1 MENKLMPMVEDPLP
15 EIPETVGPD
24 PDLQVAPETVTLS
37 ADVEDDPVDIPDELV
52 EVVEKDLIPT
62 EDIFKEVIPV
72 IKKPKRTRKMTP
84 EALEKLAKAR
94 AKGNETRKKN
104 KELRMKGDM
113 PTPTQKKVI
122 EKEIQE
128 EKKRPVVNHITHE
141 TKNITN
147 TITHNDIQKIVQEST
162 KKTLEEYDMVRKAR
176 KEKKKKDNLEATQKQ
191 QVRDTILKAQGL
203 KYGND
208 GFYAGCF

>member
-1 MENKLMPMVEDPLP
+1 MENKLMPMVEDAIKDTPLSVLS
-15 EIPETVGPD
+15 EINHGDTKLE
-24 PDLQVAPETVTLS
+24 
-37 ADVEDDPVDIPDELV
+37 VEINDDTPPPSDDEDSEML
-52 EVVEKDLIPT
+52 EVVEKELIPT
-62 EDIFKEVIPV
+62 EEIFKDITPV

-94 AKGNETRKKN
+94 AKGNETRKRN

-128 EKKRPVVNHITHE
+128 AKKRPVVNNIVHKTE
-141 TKNITN
+141 NITN
-147 TITHNDIQKIVQEST
+147 TITHEDIQKIVQEST
-162 KKTLEEYDMVRKAR
+162 KKTLEDYDMTRKAR
-176 KEKKKKDNLEATQKQ
+176 KEKKKKDTEVETQKK
-191 QVRDTILKAQGL
+191 QVRDTIMKASGF

-208 GFYAGCF
+208 GFYSGCF